1 MRTGCGSLPAP
12 NGMSNIFDG
21 RRVLITG
28 ASAGIGLSL
37 VRKIRLMGAEVLGC
51 GRRPESE
58 LPEDFPDISYRSI
71 DLGVAGSA
79 AEIGK
84 AVESLHWDTLDILVL
99 NAGTGRYAG
108 IEADHAA
115 SIARTVQVN
124 LQAPVAIAHTMADRL
139 LAAKGRVVIVGSV
152 AHRGSRGLPVYA
164 ATKAALNGFARSL
177 RSEWQDRVT
186 VQVFHPGPV
195 ATEMHARAGYDAGW
209 MRKLFLRPDDVAEV
223 MIRRMPRGRSP
234 QTVGYRAVLRM
245 KETSFLPGAR

>member
-1 MRTGCGSLPAP
+1 ML
-12 NGMSNIFDG
+12 NIFDG

-37 VRKIRLMGAEVLGC
+37 ARKIRLMGGEVLAC

-71 DLGVAGSA
+71 DLGEPASV
-79 AEIGK
+79 AEIGA
-84 AVESLHWDTLDILVL
+84 AVEALDWDTLDILVL

-108 IEADHAA
+108 IEADDAA

-124 LQAPVAIAHTMADRL
+124 LAAPIALAHTLANHL

-152 AHRGSRGLPVYA
+152 AHRGSRGFPVYA

-195 ATEMHARAGYDAGW
+195 ATEMHARAGYHAGW
-209 MRKLFLRPDDVAEV
+209 LRRLFLKPDDVAEV

-245 KETSFLPGAR
+245 KETAFLRGTR